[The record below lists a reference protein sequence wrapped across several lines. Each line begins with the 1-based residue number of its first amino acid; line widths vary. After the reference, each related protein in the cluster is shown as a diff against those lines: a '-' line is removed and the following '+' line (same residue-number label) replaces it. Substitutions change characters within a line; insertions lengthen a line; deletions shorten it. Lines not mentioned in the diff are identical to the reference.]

1 MSNESKPREQLA
13 TRLGFI
19 LLSAACAIGIGNVW
33 RFPYIAGKN
42 GGGAFVAIYLVALAI
57 VGLPILMMEFAC
69 GRAAQ
74 KSIAKLHGVLT
85 PDKKAWSIHG
95 VLGIMGNVCLMMF
108 YTTVT
113 AWMIISLVTS
123 ATGGFSKFTPEEIS
137 SMKYFVGMITDP
149 VNQIIAMF
157 GVSLGCV
164 AVCAIGLQKGLER
177 VNKWMMLCLLGLII
191 VLAVHSLTLD
201 GAMEG
206 VKFYLIPSLKN
217 MQEVGVVQVI
227 KEAMNHAFFTLSLGI
242 GSMAIFGSYIKK
254 EHSLVKESINVCV
267 LDTFVA
273 LCAGFIIIPACFAF
287 HAQPGGGPGLVFATL
302 PNVFNQ
308 MAGGKFW
315 GTLFFLFMSFAAL
328 STVLA
333 VFENI
338 IAGLMDFTGW
348 SRLKACGV
356 LAVVIPLASLPCIFG
371 FNMWSSFQPL
381 GAGTCVM
388 DLEDF
393 VVSDCLLPLGGLTF
407 CIYSCHKI
415 GWGWDN
421 FVKEANQGSGM
432 NVPTWIRPYCKW
444 VLPLIIF
451 GIFAIGLWDKYIV
464 KLCSFGTLMTI
475 IGIAALVIMEFVT
488 FVLAIKIWNKIK
500 NN

>member
-33 RFPYIAGKN
+33 RFPYITGKY
-42 GGGAFVAIYLVALAI
+42 GGGAFVVIYLVSLALI
-57 VGLPILMMEFAC
+57 GLPILMMEFAC

-74 KSIAKLHGVLT
+74 KSIAKLHSVLT
-85 PDKKAWSIHG
+85 PDKKAWGLHG
-95 VLGIMGNVCLMMF
+95 ICGTIGNVCLMMF

-123 ATGGFSKFTPEEIS
+123 ATGGFGKMPNEEIAQ
-137 SMKYFVGMITDP
+137 MKFFVGMISDP
-149 VNQIIAMF
+149 VTQIITMF
-157 GVSLGCV
+157 GVCWGCV

-177 VNKWMMLCLLGLII
+177 VNKYMMLCLLLLIV
-191 VLAVHSLTLD
+191 VLAGHSLTLD

-206 VKFYLIPSLKN
+206 VKFYLVPSLAN
-217 MQEVGVVQVI
+217 MQKAGVIQVI

-254 EHSLVKESINVCV
+254 DHSLVKESVNVCC

-287 HAQPGGGPGLVFATL
+287 HAEPGGGPGLVFATL
-302 PNVFNQ
+302 PCVFNQ
-308 MAGGKFW
+308 MAGGKLW
-315 GTLFFLFMSFAAL
+315 GSLFFLFMSFAAL

-338 IAGLMDFTGW
+338 IATIREYTGW
-348 SRLKACGV
+348 SRLKTCGV
-356 LAVVIPLASLPCIFG
+356 LAVLIPIVSLPCIFG
-371 FNMWSSFQPL
+371 FNIWSAFHPL
-381 GAGTCVM
+381 GGETCVM
-388 DLEDF
+388 DFEDF
-393 VVSDCLLPLGGLTF
+393 LVSDLLLPLGGLTF

-421 FVKEANQGSGM
+421 FVQEANQGDGAK
-432 NVPTWIRPYCKW
+432 VPTWIRPYCKW
-444 VLPLIIF
+444 VLPVLVF
-451 GIFAIGLWDKYIV
+451 GVFAIGLWDKYIS
-464 KLCSFGTLMTI
+464 KWF
-475 IGIAALVIMEFVT
+475 
-488 FVLAIKIWNKIK
+488 
-500 NN
+500 